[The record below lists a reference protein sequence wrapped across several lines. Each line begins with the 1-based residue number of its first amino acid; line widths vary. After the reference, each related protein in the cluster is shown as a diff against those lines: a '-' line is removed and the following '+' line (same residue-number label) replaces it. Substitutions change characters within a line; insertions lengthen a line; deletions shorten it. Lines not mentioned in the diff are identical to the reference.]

1 MGNTDSKITNV
12 YRDYLFQLSQGDA
25 TNNNEFYI
33 DFLNVTANL
42 PLHTFNTVITNSVLR
57 KIISL
62 NPQNYIKLLDFTI
75 TNFIESFKN
84 FQSTQSTKRQIN
96 FFFKQIIT
104 SIRIITKLSPIL
116 FEYIQEGNNNILLIS
131 NNEKLNLQDFF
142 IRKDFIEFCL
152 QLCFMESFTIQSCTT
167 DPGTINLI
175 QWQTGISPNVVSK
188 GLNDSIPPTTLQLPY
203 LDSNRLEIINLFLT
217 LSSLNLYT
225 NDKHNIPFFVK
236 EMISTR
242 QNRDMLL
249 LLMISILNIYSHY
262 CKNINELKV
271 NTLYEN
277 PQKTHISVISGNNE
291 NIISSNTKDT
301 NDSSNKQIVS
311 SQQLIINL
319 KKNLVLSSLQWFN
332 LICSHLS
339 DKSTFL
345 NDFLKNEFQL
355 KLLLST
361 VVKIFK
367 NPIDLAIDQ
376 ESNPL
381 SFNSDDS
388 SSNNKNNS
396 SNTNSMGQ
404 SKTSNKNYNQ
414 LKLKDF
420 TIQLPKLD
428 MIFLQ
433 NLILLINL
441 IKFNKT
447 FENYFADKFSNK
459 FLIFVI
465 YYIKYYYNIPQ
476 YQSNIIP
483 LCFDM
488 ALFLT
493 DKPLI
498 LHKLLQTFKTNY
510 YTNKLPNFFK
520 ISNISHIE
528 SLTYRDFMIIQLSN
542 LSSNDIKSNLI
553 LKSTYFEIIYNILPI
568 NAKTIS
574 KMSVSSS
581 DSNLVQLSSVKNSN
595 SNLTDKLSYNATLAL
610 LNLLSKLSNKNFL
623 SSFASSN
630 SARQSPLTS
639 PVIKLD
645 ILALLLRSILVY
657 ITTCYQESKNLIFLL
672 TRHYTVLLQI
682 KESIN
687 FISTNRNINN
697 MLFLEDLPTNSL
709 SLLDQNFGT
718 SNKSNSDYNYDEND
732 DNDYDRDSTDSNLEI
747 KDDKL
752 NMQNILDSENYLIFN
767 KKLKEY
773 SDDEGDVDIT
783 EKDNERSKSNGDED
797 DYNMTTANNG
807 NAQKRNNNSKPS
819 FNHVNIH
826 SAKFMSANP
835 KRNDSSSPATNANKE
850 YEIYEHP
857 DYNKQLIMNNINLY
871 LKLKPKWPI
880 GLTENSKLK
889 SPKRSDFN
897 NLWTGASTL
906 KVLIDITK
914 VFLKQF
920 PEIVKM
926 SKNSD
931 FVDIIKKIEQFESDF
946 DKKIKRDLRKE
957 FSLNE
962 PLKFK
967 ISRKRNSIFND
978 WLDEIF
984 WSDVFQAHSA
994 PYIDSLSSMTDE
1006 STNSNT
1012 ANVQN
1017 KRNNSISSGSNIPIL
1032 ERWSSHGSQ
1041 LSRTQSNGSSV
1052 VNYFAPDNILSM
1064 QTLTE
1069 RSETSSPDIAATTT
1083 NMELSTSSS
1092 VSSAISIPINTNT
1105 QPAHNLSRKSSNASS
1120 FLSRFSWTGFNKNE
1134 NQDNVIREETVSI
1147 LDGDTEPFV
1156 VDEGLFKTNIWV
1168 GTNIKLFPIT
1178 TIKKEEFSFLDMTS
1192 SLLKKFRFNS
1202 SDNPDANGPNS
1213 PRNTNENRQYSPV
1226 LSANPFMAFASPKR
1240 F

>member
-12 YRDYLFQLSQGDA
+12 YRDYLFQLSQNDD
-25 TNNNEFYI
+25 TSNNEFYT

-42 PLHTFNTVITNSVLR
+42 QLHTFNTVITNSVLR
-57 KIISL
+57 KIICL
-62 NPQNYIKLLDFTI
+62 NPQNYVNLLDFTI
-75 TNFIESFKN
+75 SNFIDLFTNF
-84 FQSTQSTKRQIN
+84 QQTQSTKRQVN
-96 FFFKQIIT
+96 FFFKQVIT
-104 SIRIITKLSPIL
+104 SIRIITKLTPIL
-116 FEYIQEGNNNILLIS
+116 YEHIQEGHTILYS
-131 NNEKLNLQDFF
+131 NNEKLDLQNFF
-142 IRKDFIEFCL
+142 IRTNLIEYFL
-152 QLCFMESFTIQSCTT
+152 QLCFMESFTIQTRT
-167 DPGTINLI
+167 ADPGTINLI
-175 QWQTGISPNVVSK
+175 QWQTGISPNVVPK
-188 GLNDSIPPTTLQLPY
+188 GLNDSIPTTLQLPY
-203 LDSNRLEIINLFLT
+203 LDSNRLELINLFLT
-217 LSSLNLYT
+217 LSSLNLYS
-225 NDKHNIPFFVK
+225 NDKHDTPFFVQ

-249 LLMISILNIYSHY
+249 LLMISILNLYAHY
-262 CKNINELKV
+262 CKTINELKV
-271 NTLYEN
+271 STLYEN
-277 PQKTHISVISGNNE
+277 PQKTHISMTTGSTENVMTSGAKDSNE
-291 NIISSNTKDT
+291 P
-301 NDSSNKQIVS
+301 NKQIVS

-319 KKNLVLSSLQWFN
+319 KKNLILSSLQWFN
-332 LICSHLS
+332 LTCSHLS

-388 SSNNKNNS
+388 SSNGKNNG
-396 SNTNSMGQ
+396 SNSNSMGQ
-404 SKTSNKNYNQ
+404 SKPSNKNYNQ

-465 YYIKYYYNIPQ
+465 YYIKYYYNVPQ
-476 YQSNIIP
+476 YQSNVIP
-483 LCFDM
+483 LCYDM
-488 ALFLT
+488 AVFLT

-553 LKSTYFEIIYNILPI
+553 LKSGYFEIIYNILPI

-574 KMSVSSS
+574 KMSISSS

-610 LNLLSKLSNKNFL
+610 LNLLSKLSNRNFL
-623 SSFASSN
+623 SSFASSD
-630 SARQSPLTS
+630 SAKQSALTS
-639 PVIKLD
+639 PAIKLD
-645 ILALLLRSILVY
+645 ILALFLRSMLIY

-709 SLLDQNFGT
+709 SLMDQNFGT
-718 SNKSNSDYNYDEND
+718 SNKSNSDYNYGENENEEND
-732 DNDYDRDSTDSNLEI
+732 KGSSDSNLEI
-747 KDDKL
+747 KDEKL
-752 NMQNILDSENYLIFN
+752 NIQNTLEGENYLIFN
-767 KKLKEY
+767 KQIKEY
-773 SDDEGDVDIT
+773 SDDDNDVVVDNDPDVDIYDVP
-783 EKDNERSKSNGDED
+783 DNVGN
-797 DYNMTTANNG
+797 DYNMGTGNNG
-807 NAQKRNNNSKPS
+807 SIHKRSNNSRPS

-826 SAKFMSANP
+826 SAKFMSTNL
-835 KRNDSSSPATNANKE
+835 KGNDNSSSAPNTNKE

-857 DYNKQLIMNNINLY
+857 DYNKQLIMNNIDLY

-889 SPKRSDFN
+889 SPRRSDFSQ
-897 NLWTGASTL
+897 LWIGASTL
-906 KVLIDITK
+906 QKLIDITK
-914 VFLKQF
+914 IFLRQF
-920 PEIVKM
+920 PDIVKM

-931 FVDIIKKIEQFESDF
+931 FVDIIKNIEHFESDF
-946 DKKIKRDLRKE
+946 DKKIKKNLRKE
-957 FSLNE
+957 FCLNE
-962 PLKFK
+962 PLEFKFSK
-967 ISRKRNSIFND
+967 KRNLVFND

-994 PYIDSLSSMTDE
+994 PYIDSLSSMADE
-1006 STNSNT
+1006 SGNSGT
-1012 ANVQN
+1012 GNVQN
-1017 KRNNSISSGSNIPIL
+1017 KRNDSISSGSNIPLL

-1041 LSRTQSNGSSV
+1041 ISRTQSNGSSM
-1052 VNYFAPDNILSM
+1052 VNYFAPDNLSSM
-1064 QTLTE
+1064 HTLNE
-1069 RSETSSPDIAATTT
+1069 QSETSSPDTVTGVT
-1083 NMELSTSSS
+1083 NAELSASSS
-1092 VSSAISIPINTNT
+1092 VTSSISIPNTTNA
-1105 QPAHNLSRKSSNASS
+1105 QPTHNLSRKSSNASS

-1134 NQDNVIREETVSI
+1134 NQDNVIREETISV
-1147 LDGDTEPFV
+1147 LDGDIGPFV

-1202 SDNPDANGPNS
+1202 TDNSESNVSNTS
-1213 PRNTNENRQYSPV
+1213 RNTNESRQYSPV